1 MSHSIL
7 GRALL
12 VLGTAVALALPQVSV
27 AQNNEFAEP
36 LTALA
41 NAQLRADSVHANAA
55 GYAQFGDGPV
65 GTRKNTGL
73 LAKGWKLPF

>member
-1 MSHSIL
+1 MYKDIAN
-7 GRALL
+7 G
-12 VLGTAVALALPQVSV
+12 PKI
-27 AQNNEFAEP
+27 P
-36 LTALA
+36 LHNKEWVDVLA

-73 LAKGWKLPF
+73 QAKRWKLPFR